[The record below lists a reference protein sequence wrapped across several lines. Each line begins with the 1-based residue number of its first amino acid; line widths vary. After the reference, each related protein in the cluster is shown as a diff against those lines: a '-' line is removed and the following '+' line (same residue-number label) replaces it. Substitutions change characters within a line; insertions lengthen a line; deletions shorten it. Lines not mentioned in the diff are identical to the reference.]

1 MIYEI
6 KIDKYVND
14 RFKVYKAEDDSLV
27 VVGEKVGDPG
37 SYFDAFVN
45 ETVSRGAEFV
55 FYDETKKEIL
65 RIKRHFYSGDKK
77 YVFFEGEKE
86 TGHIVSRLEGS
97 DILIDFDY
105 KNIEEHMSLPKGAK
119 EFYGEGLGRIK
130 SLKQG
135 FKPYEKMEIQVEH
148 EKDFKLL
155 MAIAVYIWDVF
166 IKNKVAFV

>member
-86 TGHIVSRLEGS
+86 TGHIVSRLDGS

-119 EFYGEGLGRIK
+119 EFYVEDLGRIK

>member
-65 RIKRHFYSGDKK
+65 RIKRHFYSEDKK

-119 EFYGEGLGRIK
+119 EFYVEGLGRIK

>member
-65 RIKRHFYSGDKK
+65 RIKRHFYSEDKK

-86 TGHIVSRLEGS
+86 TGHIVSRLDGL

-119 EFYGEGLGRIK
+119 EFYVEGLGRIK

>member
-14 RFKVYKAEDDSLV
+14 RFKIYKSEDDSLV

-55 FYDETKKEIL
+55 FYDEAKNEIL
-65 RIKRHFYSGDKK
+65 RIKRHFYSEDKK
-77 YVFFEGEKE
+77 YVFFEDEKE

-105 KNIEEHMSLPKGAK
+105 RNVEEHMSLPKGAK
-119 EFYGEGLGRIK
+119 EFYVEGLGRIK

-166 IKNKVAFV
+166 IKNKVAFI

>member
-14 RFKVYKAEDDSLV
+14 RFKVYTDNSDDVLV
-27 VVGEKVGDPG
+27 IGEKVGDPG

-55 FYDETKKEIL
+55 FYDADRKEVL
-65 RIKRHFYSGDKK
+65 RVKRHFYSEDKK
-77 YVFFEGEKE
+77 YVLFEGEKE
-86 TGHIVSRLEGS
+86 IGHIVSRLDSS
-97 DILIDFDY
+97 DIVIDFDY
-105 KNIEEHMSLPKGAK
+105 RNIEEHMSLPKGAK
-119 EFYGEGLGRIK
+119 EFYVEGLGRIK

-166 IKNKVAFV
+166 IKNKVACV

>member
-14 RFKVYKAEDDSLV
+14 RFKIYKAEDDSLV

-55 FYDETKKEIL
+55 FYDKAKNEIL
-65 RIKRHFYSGDKK
+65 VIKRHFYSEDKK
-77 YVFFEGEKE
+77 YVFFEDGVE
-86 TGHIVSRLEGS
+86 TGHIVSRLDGS

-105 KNIEEHMSLPKGAK
+105 ENIEEHMSLPKGAK
-119 EFYGEGLGRIK
+119 EFYVEDLGRIK

-135 FKPYEKMEIQVEH
+135 FKPFERMEIQVEH

-155 MAIAVYIWDVF
+155 MAIAVYIWDVL

>member
-14 RFKVYKAEDDSLV
+14 RFKVYKGEDDSLV

-55 FYDETKKEIL
+55 FYDEDKKEIL
-65 RIKRHFYSGDKK
+65 RIKRHFYSEDKK
-77 YVFFEGEKE
+77 YVLFENGEE
-86 TGHIVSRLEGS
+86 TGHIVSRLDGS
-97 DILIDFDY
+97 DILIDFDHRDV
-105 KNIEEHMSLPKGAK
+105 EEHMSLPKGSN
-119 EFYGEGLGRIK
+119 EFFVENLGRIK

-135 FKPYEKMEIQVEH
+135 FKPYERMEIQVEH
-148 EKDFKLL
+148 EKEFKLL

>member
-86 TGHIVSRLEGS
+86 TGHIVSRLDGS

-119 EFYGEGLGRIK
+119 EFYVEGLGRIK

>member
-55 FYDETKKEIL
+55 FYDEEKKEIL
-65 RIKRHFYSGDKK
+65 RIKRHFYSEDKK
-77 YVFFEGEKE
+77 YVLFENGEE
-86 TGHIVSRLEGS
+86 TGHIVSRLDGS

-105 KNIEEHMSLPKGAK
+105 RDVEEHMSLPKGSK
-119 EFYGEGLGRIK
+119 EFYVENLGRIK

-135 FKPYEKMEIQVEH
+135 FKPYERMEIQVEH
-148 EKDFKLL
+148 EKEFKLL

>member
-119 EFYGEGLGRIK
+119 EFYVEGLGRIK